1 MAGGAGRGAGGR
13 MKEAPTEAGAEGDG
27 DLLNTA
33 TLPDPAPAAEL
44 NPLVTA
50 AQGYLARGL
59 VPIRLSPGQKVP
71 PGKHD
76 ANTVTADNAAVLLC
90 AVNFNLGLRLG
101 AEGGALVDFDLD
113 WPEARRIAD
122 LLLFALPRFGRATAP
137 GSHYLVR
144 CPEISGTK
152 KFDIPELKGMAG
164 LPEEHAVCVLEVRGK
179 GHSMAPPSVH
189 PNGETVEW
197 EANRDRSLPD
207 WPAKQIVDTAG
218 VIAFLSVA
226 ARFYPAQGGRDDFCM
241 ALSGALLSAGLTE
254 EQANR
259 CVVRVAEVAG
269 DEEAG
274 KRGKA
279 GQTAAKIAEGEP
291 VTGIPRVVE
300 KLGLP
305 PEVAKRFR
313 RWLGIAEGRADDRPE
328 VIYDENRMGR
338 VLDEAEAALLASGI
352 PLYQQYGRLVHSI
365 RLDSVQEDEHGVRRR
380 AGALLV
386 REPTSHRLLER
397 MTDAANF
404 VEIKVDKKGEEYKRG
419 IAPPLSFAHHYE
431 GRVGVWRLP
440 VLRGVTETPTLRP
453 DGTVLSADGY
463 DAASGL
469 ILDTRGV
476 IFPPVPDEP
485 THGDAVAAMEVLKGV
500 IEGFPFVDDAARSVA
515 LSAILTAVCRRAIR
529 TAPLHGFSAPTM
541 GTGKSLLAEVVSMIV
556 TGRAPSVMNQS
567 SSEEE
572 DKKRLLSV
580 LMQGD
585 PVLVIDNI
593 TRPVTG
599 EALCSVLTQETWQE
613 RRLGANTNQIVN
625 TNALFIANGNNL
637 EFREDMSTRAILCV
651 MDARMERPETRPFD
665 VDLRV
670 EVPRRQGEL
679 VAAALTVLRAFVVAG
694 RPGLDKLETF
704 GRFEEWSDLVRGAL
718 VWAGEADPCDTRR
731 LVAVGDSAREE
742 LVVLVDAWEAA
753 VGIGKEVT
761 AQNLIDTAGH
771 PMDGA
776 GGDETLRAALE
787 GICPNRLTAKAL
799 GTRLRPFLGK
809 VVRGLNIRRIEDAD
823 KSGSAAYAL
832 SRVSEGP

>member
-1 MAGGAGRGAGGR
+1 
-13 MKEAPTEAGAEGDG
+13 MKEAPTEAGAEVDG
-27 DLLNTA
+27 DSLNTPN
-33 TLPDPAPAAEL
+33 LPDPAAPSEL
-44 NPLVTA
+44 NPLLCA
-50 AQGYLARGL
+50 ARGYLARGL
-59 VPIRLSPGQKVP
+59 VPIRLGNRSKEPI
-71 PGKHD
+71 GKHD
-76 ANTVTADNAAVLLC
+76 ANTVTADNAAALLKFT
-90 AVNFNLGLRLG
+90 NYNLGLRLG
-101 AEGGALVDFDLD
+101 ADGGALVDFDLD
-113 WPEARRIAD
+113 WPEARRLGG
-122 LLLFALPRFGRATAP
+122 LLLDRFARFGRAGAP
-137 GSHYLVR
+137 GSHYVLR
-144 CPEISGTK
+144 CSTPIKSRK
-152 KFDIPELKGMAG
+152 YDIPELKGVAG
-164 LPEEHAVCVLEVRGK
+164 LPEEHAICVLEVRANGYT
-179 GHSMAPPSVH
+179 MAPPSVH
-189 PNGETVEW
+189 PNGEEVVWENDPGLVEDNA
-197 EANRDRSLPD
+197 EGIYQ
-207 WPAKQIVDTAG
+207 KAG
-218 VIAFLSVA
+218 FLAFLSVV
-226 ARFYPAQGGRDDFCM
+226 ARFYPGQGSRDDFCM

-300 KLGLP
+300 MLGLP
-305 PEVAKRFR
+305 EAVARRFR

-338 VLDEAEAALLASGI
+338 VLDEVEAALLASGI
-352 PLYQQYGRLVHSI
+352 PIYQQFGRLVHSI

-485 THGDAVAAMEVLKGV
+485 THGDAVAALAVLKGV

-651 MDARMERPETRPFD
+651 MDARMERPETRPFE

-679 VAAALTVLRAFVVAG
+679 VAAALTVLRAFVVEG

-742 LVVLVDAWEAA
+742 LVVLVDAWQAA

-771 PMDGA
+771 PMDGD

-799 GTRLRPFLGK
+799 GKQLRPFLGK
-809 VVRGLNIRRIEDAD
+809 VVRGLHIRRIEDAD

>member
-1 MAGGAGRGAGGR
+1 MAGGAGRGAGGG
-13 MKEAPTEAGAEGDG
+13 MKEAPTEAGAEVDG
-27 DLLNTA
+27 DSLNTPN
-33 TLPDPAPAAEL
+33 LPDPAAPSEL
-44 NPLVTA
+44 NPLLTA
-50 AQGYLARGL
+50 ARGYLAREL

-113 WPEARRIAD
+113 WPQARRVAARM
-122 LLLFALPRFGRATAP
+122 LGALPSFGRATAR
-137 GSHYLVR
+137 GSHYLFR
-144 CPEISGTK
+144 CPGFAKTV
-152 KFDIPELKGMAG
+152 KFDIPELKGVAG
-164 LPEEHAVCVLEVRGK
+164 LPDEHAVCVLEVRGK
-179 GHSMAPPSVH
+179 GHTMAPPSAH
-189 PNGETVEW
+189 PNGEAVEW
-197 EANRDRSLPD
+197 ERDVGLLEMS
-207 WPAKQIVDTAG
+207 AG
-218 VIAFLSVA
+218 DALRRAGLIAFLSVV
-226 ARFYPAQGGRDDFCM
+226 ARFYPGKGDRDDFCLP
-241 ALSGALLSAGLTE
+241 LSGALLAAGLSVE
-254 EQANR
+254 EANQA
-259 CVVRVAEVAG
+259 VVLVAEIAG
-269 DEEAG
+269 DEEAA

-279 GQTAAKIAEGEP
+279 SQTAAKADAGEP

-313 RWLGIAEGRADDRPE
+313 RWLGIADGRADDRPE

-809 VVRGLNIRRIEDAD
+809 VVRGLHIRRIEDAD

>member
-1 MAGGAGRGAGGR
+1 MAGGAGRGAGGG

-76 ANTVTADNAAVLLC
+76 ANTVTAENADRLLC

-113 WPEARRIAD
+113 WPQARRVAARM
-122 LLLFALPRFGRATAP
+122 LGALPSFGRATAR
-137 GSHYLVR
+137 GSHYLFR
-144 CPEISGTK
+144 CPGFTK
-152 KFDIPELKGMAG
+152 TVKFDIPELKGVAG
-164 LPEEHAVCVLEVRGK
+164 LPDEHAVCVLEVRGK
-179 GHSMAPPSVH
+179 GHTMAPPSVH
-189 PNGETVEW
+189 PNGEAVEW
-197 EANRDRSLPD
+197 ERAVGLLELSAANALRR
-207 WPAKQIVDTAG
+207 AG
-218 VIAFLSVA
+218 LIAFLSVV
-226 ARFYPAQGGRDDFCM
+226 ARFYPGKGDRDDFCLP
-241 ALSGALLSAGLTE
+241 LSGALLAAGLSVE
-254 EQANR
+254 EANQA
-259 CVVRVAEVAG
+259 VVLVAEIAG
-269 DEEAG
+269 DEEAA

-279 GQTAAKIAEGEP
+279 SQTAAKADAGEP

-485 THGDAVAAMEVLKGV
+485 THGDAVAAMAVLKGV

-809 VVRGLNIRRIEDAD
+809 VVRGLHIRRIEDAD

>member
-1 MAGGAGRGAGGR
+1 M
-13 MKEAPTEAGAEGDG
+13 
-27 DLLNTA
+27 
-33 TLPDPAPAAEL
+33 
-44 NPLVTA
+44 
-50 AQGYLARGL
+50 
-59 VPIRLSPGQKVP
+59 
-71 PGKHD
+71 
-76 ANTVTADNAAVLLC
+76 
-90 AVNFNLGLRLG
+90 
-101 AEGGALVDFDLD
+101 
-113 WPEARRIAD
+113 
-122 LLLFALPRFGRATAP
+122 
-137 GSHYLVR
+137 
-144 CPEISGTK
+144 
-152 KFDIPELKGMAG
+152 KFDIPELKGVAG
-164 LPEEHAVCVLEVRGK
+164 LPEEHAICVLEVRANGYT
-179 GHSMAPPSVH
+179 MAPPSVH
-189 PNGETVEW
+189 PNGEEVVWENDPGLVEDNA
-197 EANRDRSLPD
+197 EGIYQ
-207 WPAKQIVDTAG
+207 KAG
-218 VIAFLSVA
+218 FLAFLSVV
-226 ARFYPAQGGRDDFCM
+226 ARFYPGQGSRDDFCM

-300 KLGLP
+300 MLGLP
-305 PEVAKRFR
+305 EAVARRFR

-338 VLDEAEAALLASGI
+338 VLDEVEAALLASGI
-352 PLYQQYGRLVHSI
+352 PIYQQFGRLVHSI

-485 THGDAVAAMEVLKGV
+485 THGDAVAALAVLKGV

-651 MDARMERPETRPFD
+651 MDARMERPETRPFE

-679 VAAALTVLRAFVVAG
+679 VAAALTVLRAFVVEG

-742 LVVLVDAWEAA
+742 LVVLVDAWQAA

-771 PMDGA
+771 PMDGD

-799 GTRLRPFLGK
+799 GKQLRPFLGK
-809 VVRGLNIRRIEDAD
+809 VVRGLHIRRIEDAD

>member
-1 MAGGAGRGAGGR
+1 MTN
-13 MKEAPTEAGAEGDG
+13 APTCGEQAGAERDG

-33 TLPDPAPAAEL
+33 ILPDPTPAAEL
-44 NPLVTA
+44 NPLLTA
-50 AQGYLARGL
+50 ARGYLGRGL
-59 VPIRLSPGQKVP
+59 VPIRLGNLSKVP

-76 ANTVTADNAAVLLC
+76 ANTVTADNAATLLTY
-90 AVNFNLGLRLG
+90 ANLNLGLRLG

-113 WPEARRIAD
+113 WPEARRVGAK
-122 LLLFALPRFGRATAP
+122 LLYALPKFGRAGAP
-137 GSHYLVR
+137 GSHYLFL
-144 CPEISGTK
+144 CPGFDKTV
-152 KFDIPELKGMAG
+152 KFDIPELKGVDG
-164 LPEEHAVCVLEVRGK
+164 LPDEHATCVLEVRGK
-179 GHSMAPPSVH
+179 GHTMAPPSVH
-189 PNGETVEW
+189 PEGEAVVW
-197 EANRDRSLPD
+197 EQDVALLDLSAADALKR
-207 WPAKQIVDTAG
+207 AG
-218 VIAFLSVA
+218 LIAFLSVV
-226 ARFYPAQGGRDDFCM
+226 ARFYPAQGGRDDFCL
-241 ALSGALLSAGLTE
+241 ALSGALLLAKLSVE
-254 EQANR
+254 EANHA
-259 CVVRVAEVAG
+259 VVLVAEIAG
-269 DEEAG
+269 DEEAT

-279 GQTAAKIAEGEP
+279 GPTEKKIGEGEP

-300 KLGLP
+300 MLGLL

-313 RWLGIAEGRADDRPE
+313 RWLGVAEGRADDRPE
-328 VIYDENRMGR
+328 VIYDDNRLGR

-352 PLYQQYGRLVHSI
+352 PIYQQYGRLVHSI

-404 VEIKVDKKGEEYKRG
+404 VEIKVDKKGQEYKRG

-476 IFPPVPDEP
+476 IFPPVPEEP
-485 THGDAVAAMEVLKGV
+485 THGDAVSKVAVLKEV
-500 IEGFPFVDDAARSVA
+500 IAGFPFVDDAARSVA

-665 VDLRV
+665 IDLRV

-679 VAAALTVLRAFVVAG
+679 VAAALTILRAFVVAG

-742 LVVLVDAWEAA
+742 LVVLVDAWESA
-753 VGIGKEVT
+753 VGIGKEMT
-761 AQNLIDTAGH
+761 AQHLIDTAGH

-809 VVRGLNIRRIEDAD
+809 VVRGLHIRRIEDTD
-823 KSGSAAYAL
+823 RSGSAAYAL
-832 SRVSEGP
+832 SRVVGPP